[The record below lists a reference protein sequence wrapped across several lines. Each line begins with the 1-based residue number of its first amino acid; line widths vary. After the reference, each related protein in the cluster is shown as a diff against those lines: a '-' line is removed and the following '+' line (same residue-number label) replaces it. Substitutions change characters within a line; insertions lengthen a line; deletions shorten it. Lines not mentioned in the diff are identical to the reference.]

1 MFFFSGSLTGPSWPP
16 ARNSHEVTSLE
27 TSKVDSLSQS
37 FLGRKMRRLCL
48 VGGRR
53 SDLETTI
60 PPKPNFLTPIS
71 PEVLEIIFLLLA
83 GVEVSKSEM
92 GTVQRF
98 HYGTPV
104 VGELRNLCPESKL
117 NIQKHYFCG
126 LQGFAASRQAFF
138 LVEVAMRGKH
148 VGLRHGTSQTD
159 SPLKTK
165 IKLFFPSLQ
174 LNFGL
179 LATVP
184 RATAQLS
191 SALSCS

>member
-1 MFFFSGSLTGPSWPP
+1 MASGQELPSGDG
-16 ARNSHEVTSLE
+16 E

-60 PPKPNFLTPIS
+60 PPKPIS
-71 PEVLEIIFLLLA
+71 WLLLPEVLEIIFLLLA

-191 SALSCS
+191 SALSCSWFSSFDGGWCDH